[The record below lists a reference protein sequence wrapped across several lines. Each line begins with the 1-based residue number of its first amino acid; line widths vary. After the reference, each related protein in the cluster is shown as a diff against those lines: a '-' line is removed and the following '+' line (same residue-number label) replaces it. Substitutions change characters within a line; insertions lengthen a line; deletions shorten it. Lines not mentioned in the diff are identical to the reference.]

1 MHVEGLEVR
10 LKICM
15 YPFSICTLL
24 KFMVALYQKKK
35 MFMVAWFNDI
45 IKAISKLNIL
55 NVNLILTKLI
65 NTLT

>member
-24 KFMVALYQKKK
+24 K
-35 MFMVAWFNDI
+35 FMVAWFNDI